1 MSVQL
6 EEILKQ
12 LDVRVVASLT
22 GLVLVPVFW
31 TYITRQKDLP
41 PGPRPSP
48 VVGNWFSLPQ
58 NRPWMVYRDWSR
70 YYDSD
75 LIHLNVFGTHLIV
88 VNSHK
93 AAKELFD
100 KRSAMYGDRPR
111 MTMINELVGLYWH
124 FGFMPQGPSWT
135 THRKIFSKDFN
146 SAVVSKFCPLESKWN
161 RIFLKNLLNDP
172 HSFLTHIQ
180 HLASGLSLELSHGL
194 LVQESGKPDPFI
206 NAAVQSLEGLGA
218 AGLFGSYLV
227 DYLPILKYVPSWFP
241 FARFKRAADKWR
253 QAVDVAGTVPFSVAT
268 AALAKGELGP
278 SVLSNLLDCK
288 EFNEDDVRRTT
299 AAMFANGSAATV
311 TALSSFFLAMVLHPH
326 VQARAQKELDSLL
339 QGRLPDFSDDVS
351 LPYITAIV
359 KEVLRWNPAVPMA
372 FPHKLTSDDSYNGYF
387 LPGGSVIVPNSW
399 AILHDPAV
407 YGSDVDEFNPERFLT
422 QDGKLNPQV
431 PDPQVA
437 FGYGRRVCPARH
449 LALSALFLNIAT
461 VLSAFEI
468 SQAEV
473 LPSGE
478 FTSGLL
484 SYPSPFKC
492 TIRPRSKEYEHLV
505 ASST

>member
-1 MSVQL
+1 MSSQL
-6 EEILKQ
+6 EQVLNQ
-12 LDVRVVASLT
+12 LDVRVVASLA
-22 GLVLVPVFW
+22 
-31 TYITRQKDLP
+31 
-41 PGPRPSP
+41 GPRPSP
-48 VVGNWFSLPQ
+48 IVGNWFSLPQ
-58 NRPWMVYRDWSR
+58 DKPWVVYRNWSR
-70 YYDSD
+70 QYDSD
-75 LIHLNVFGTHLIV
+75 LIHLNVFGTHLIII
-88 VNSHK
+88 NSQK

-100 KRSAMYGDRPR
+100 KKSAMYGDRPR
-111 MTMINELVGLYWH
+111 MTMINEIIGLHWH

-135 THRKIFSKDFN
+135 AHRKIFSRDFN
-146 SAVVSKFCPLESKWN
+146 SAVVSKFHPLELKWN
-161 RIFLKNLLNDP
+161 KIFLKNLLNEP
-172 HSFLTHIQ
+172 RSFLIHIQ

-206 NAAVQSLEGLGA
+206 NAAVQSIEGLGA

-227 DYLPILKYVPSWFP
+227 DYLPILKYIPSWFP
-241 FARFKRAADKWR
+241 FAGFKRTASKWR
-253 QAVDVAGTVPFSVAT
+253 QSVDIAGTVPYSVAT
-268 AALAKGELGP
+268 AALEKGELGS
-278 SVLSNLLDCK
+278 SVLSNLLDSK
-288 EFNEDDVRRTT
+288 AFDKDDVRRTT

-311 TALSSFFLAMVLHPH
+311 TALSSFFLAMVLYPQ

-339 QGRLPDFSDDVS
+339 HGRLPDISDESS

-372 FPHKLTSDDSYNGYF
+372 FPHKLTSDDSYNGYY

-407 YGSDVDEFNPERFLT
+407 YGSDVDEFNPGRFLT
-422 QDGKLNPQV
+422 RDGKVNPEV

-449 LALSALFLNIAT
+449 LALSTLFLNIAA

-468 SQAEV
+468 SPAGAR
-473 LPSGE
+473 PSGDY
-478 FTSGLL
+478 TSGLL
-484 SYPSPFKC
+484 SYPLPFKC
-492 TIRPRSKEYEHLV
+492 NIRPRSKQYEDLV